1 MPRFRSQQPTM
12 HNNVALNQGRLTM
25 ALKALKERIFSP
37 YFTRYDAEAFLNENI
52 AGLEGIK
59 KMLGGA
65 NVMVVQS
72 NIVHKNIN
80 STFKIVNTR
89 RLRRMARLIAVEV
102 SRKATHNISEK
113 DAACVVYATALQEL
127 SP

>member
-65 NVMVVQS
+65 NVIVVQS

>member
-65 NVMVVQS
+65 NVIVVQS

-113 DAACVVYATALQEL
+113 DAACVVYASALQEL

>member
-1 MPRFRSQQPTM
+1 MPRFQSQQPTM

-65 NVMVVQS
+65 NVIVVQS

>member
-1 MPRFRSQQPTM
+1 
-12 HNNVALNQGRLTM
+12 M

-65 NVMVVQS
+65 NVIVVQS